1 MSPLLKGG
9 PCLSPAYRAYKNN
22 KRAVNLGN
30 RKRFHDFLGGKWY
43 MVTEKCVSL
52 QAKQTN
58 YN

>member
-22 KRAVNLGN
+22 KRAVNFVKL
-30 RKRFHDFLGGKWY
+30 KRFHDFLRGKWY